1 MIDLSQLT
9 EDQIN
14 ELSPQA
20 QEIMNAWLSC
30 SGSNQTGIAAAFRSL
45 IDSVVPEETEAP
57 KAVFDCE
64 PRPSFNFKTGKSD
77 GPLRYD
83 HSAYLRRSFAQDE
96 LNIRWEQRQQTRA
109 MMLAVIVELE
119 QV

>member
-1 MIDLSQLT
+1 MTDLS
-9 EDQIN
+9 
-14 ELSPQA
+14 SQA
-20 QEIMNAWLSC
+20 QAIVDSYENTTDKYKALAAVLRAFVDEI
-30 SGSNQTGIAAAFRSL
+30 
-45 IDSVVPEETEAP
+45 VPHEDEAP

-64 PRPSFNFKTGKSD
+64 PRPSYNFKTGKCD

>member
-1 MIDLSQLT
+1 MT
-9 EDQIN
+9 N
-14 ELSPQA
+14 LSPQTQKIVDA
-20 QEIMNAWLSC
+20 FHREVPPNYEQGGL
-30 SGSNQTGIAAAFRSL
+30 AAALRAFVNE
-45 IDSVVPEETEAP
+45 IVPHEDEAP

-64 PRPSFNFKTGKSD
+64 PKPSFNFKTGQCD

-119 QV
+119 QI